1 MRVRILY
8 FCPRCGSVLFRP
20 SISRLFRDSF
30 LSKLG
35 IHPQRCYMCRLRF
48 YLLKPLRMK
57 AVVAALD
64 RSWVSQPSGGAQP
77 SHAAVKASST
87 PMAASVGEAMRR

>member
-1 MRVRILY
+1 MRVRIVY

-20 SISRLFRDSF
+20 SISRLFRDSL

-48 YLLKPLRMK
+48 YLLKPLRAK
-57 AVVAALD
+57 TLVAALD
-64 RSWVSQPSGGAQP
+64 RTWLTQPSEHP
-77 SHAAVKASST
+77 SPIPVEASTNS
-87 PMAASVGEAMRR
+87 MAASVGEAVRR